1 MFLFLFFVIMPLIE
15 LAVFVQ
21 VAQWI
26 GGFQAFGLLIL
37 ISIVGVFIVRHEGV
51 GVYRRVRAEIRAGI
65 VPTVQLV
72 DGLLILIAGVLL
84 ILPGFV
90 TSVVGL
96 LLLLPPVRNIAHRIL
111 RRRFSVRVANRVVK
125 VVTRVAPRQ
134 ALHRPTP
141 SRCSHRCPGRCRRRR
156 LRAQSPTAVLS
167 TGRRSRS
174 RATRRTGSGSA
185 RVLRASGPRRK
196 GRWSRGRTMAAA
208 APTSPVR

>member
-1 MFLFLFFVIMPLIE
+1 MGLFLLLFFVVLPLVE

-26 GGFQAFGLLIL
+26 GVLDALGLLIL
-37 ISIVGVFIVRHEGV
+37 VSIVGVFIVRHQGL
-51 GVYRRVRAEIRAGI
+51 GVYRRVREQLRAGT

-96 LLLLPPVRNIAHRIL
+96 LLLLPPVRNIGHRIL

-125 VVTRVAPRQ
+125 VVNTRGSSSA
-134 ALHRPTP
+134 
-141 SRCSHRCPGRCRRRR
+141 
-156 LRAQSPTAVLS
+156 SPTGPDEGPEVLPPVP
-167 TGRRSRS
+167 RP
-174 RATRRTGSGSA
+174 
-185 RVLRASGPRRK
+185 LPPASPPRR
-196 GRWSRGRTMAAA
+196 
-208 APTSPVR
+208 PDIDQ

>member
-37 ISIVGVFIVRHEGV
+37 ISIVGVFIVRHQGV

-96 LLLLPPVRNIAHRIL
+96 LLLLPPVRNIAHRVL

-125 VVTRVAPRQ
+125 VVNTRGSTSGTTPPDTVEVLPPAPRP
-134 ALHRPTP
+134 LPP
-141 SRCSHRCPGRCRRRR
+141 SPPG
-156 LRAQSPTAVLS
+156 SMPPD
-167 TGRRSRS
+167 G
-174 RATRRTGSGSA
+174 
-185 RVLRASGPRRK
+185 
-196 GRWSRGRTMAAA
+196 
-208 APTSPVR
+208 

>member
-1 MFLFLFFVIMPLIE
+1 MFLVLFFVVMPLIE

-26 GGFQAFGLLIL
+26 GVLDALGLLIL
-37 ISIVGVFIVRHEGV
+37 VSIVGVFIVRHQGI
-51 GVYRRVRAEIRAGI
+51 GVYRRVREEIRSGI

-96 LLLLPPVRNIAHRIL
+96 LLLLPPVRNIGHRIL

-125 VVTRVAPRQ
+125 VVNTRGSTSSPPAGPADGPEVLPPVPRPLPP
-134 ALHRPTP
+134 ASPPRPD
-141 SRCSHRCPGRCRRRR
+141 
-156 LRAQSPTAVLS
+156 LDQ
-167 TGRRSRS
+167 
-174 RATRRTGSGSA
+174 
-185 RVLRASGPRRK
+185 
-196 GRWSRGRTMAAA
+196 
-208 APTSPVR
+208 